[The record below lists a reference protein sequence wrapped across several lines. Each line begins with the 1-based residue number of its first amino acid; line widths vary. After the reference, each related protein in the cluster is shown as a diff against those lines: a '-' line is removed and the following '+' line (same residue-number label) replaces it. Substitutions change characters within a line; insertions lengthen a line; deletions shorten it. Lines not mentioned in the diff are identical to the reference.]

1 MEPKKNKKQVRK
13 KSLEMCKYIAHVY
26 RQRREELGLTKEEVA
41 KRINKPVSTVTKSEN
56 SLCIGLQEVF
66 TIGRNVYGLD
76 ILTLLEEAEAH
87 AQAVINQQ
95 DKADKE
101 PTI

>member
-1 MEPKKNKKQVRK
+1 MEPKKNKKQVNK

-56 SLCIGLQEVF
+56 SLCIGLTEVLD
-66 TIGRNVYGLD
+66 IGRKVYGLD
-76 ILTLLEEAEAH
+76 ILTLIEEAETY
-87 AQAVINQQ
+87 AQTVINQQ
-95 DKADKE
+95 EQADKE
-101 PTI
+101 